1 MGAVGALPPS
11 SFLERNKLSSEHV
24 IVVEKLADF
33 RWSQPDIKVITAEQF
48 VAEQPL
54 HRGRVRKVTN
64 LCRSYGYLSM
74 GYYCSLLAEAR
85 GDRVT
90 PSVDTILSLQRKRL
104 EPSALAQLNRLI
116 GPLKEIPRSVNT
128 LTLHVFFGIMDD
140 PALAALARKSFELFR
155 CPLMEVTLER
165 REQSAHWQIGGIQ
178 ALDLRDVD
186 AARDEVFVQALLQ
199 YTRRSW
205 RPLIAMPQPRM
216 DLAVL
221 HDPHD
226 RLPPSNLKTL
236 RKLVDVGQEMGIAV
250 ELIEKKDLARLTQF
264 DALFI
269 RETTAVTHH
278 TFQFARKAMAEGMP
292 VIDDPASILRCTNK
306 AFLAE
311 LLREHAIATPLTHMV
326 SRRTLADMQ
335 HRLAYPVVVKV
346 PDGAFSR
353 SVKKA
358 ENAEQLHAIARD
370 MLKESEIIL
379 VQEFMYTDFDW
390 RIGVLAGQAI
400 FAAKYF
406 MCDGHWQI
414 LQHTANGKYTE
425 GRVQAVPLDQVPP
438 QVLAAAVSSARLVG
452 QGFYGVDL
460 KATASGVYVI
470 EINDNPN
477 LDVGVEDA
485 ALGDGLYRLLLTHFL
500 RQVEQR
506 FSASRA
512 VGGLDHQ
519 PALGLAVAAG

>member
-1 MGAVGALPPS
+1 M
-11 SFLERNKLSSEHV
+11 

-33 RWSQPDIKVITAEQF
+33 RWSEPEIKVITADQF
-48 VAEQPL
+48 VAEDPDA
-54 HRGRVRKVTN
+54 RGRLRKVTN
-64 LCRSYGYLSM
+64 LCRTYGYLSM

-90 PSVDTILSLQRKRL
+90 PSVDTILSLQRKRMPPETL
-104 EPSALAQLNRLI
+104 VQLNRLI
-116 GPLKEIPRSVNT
+116 GPLKEIPGSVNT
-128 LTLHVFFGIMDD
+128 LTLHVFFGVMED

-155 CPLMEVTLER
+155 CPLMEITLER
-165 REQSAHWQIGGIQ
+165 QEQSANWQLAGIQ
-178 ALDLRDVD
+178 ALDLRDVEP
-186 AARDEVFVQALLQ
+186 ARDEVFVRALRQ

-205 RPLIAMPQPRM
+205 RPMVTMPLPRM

-221 HDPHD
+221 HDPSD
-226 RLPPSNLKTL
+226 PLPPSNLKTL
-236 RKLVDVGQEMGIAV
+236 KKLVDVGQDMGIAV
-250 ELIEKKDLARLTQF
+250 ELIEKKDLSRLTQF

-278 TFQFARKAMAEGMP
+278 TFQFARKAAAEGMP
-292 VIDDPASILRCTNK
+292 VIDDPVSILRCTNK

-311 LLREHAIATPLTHMV
+311 LLREHAIATPMTHMV
-326 SRRTLADMQ
+326 SRRTLASMEHTLD
-335 HRLAYPVVVKV
+335 YPVVVKV

-358 ENAEQLHAIARD
+358 ESFDHLQDIAKG

-379 VQEFMYTDFDW
+379 LQEFMYTDFDW
-390 RIGVLAGQAI
+390 RIGVLAGQAV

-425 GRVQAVPLDQVPP
+425 GRVQGVPLQEVPAA
-438 QVLAAAVSSARLVG
+438 VLAAAINSARLVG
-452 QGFYGVDL
+452 NGFYGVDL
-460 KATASGVYVI
+460 KSTASGVYVI

-477 LDVGVEDA
+477 LDAGLEDA
-485 ALGDGLYRLLLTHFL
+485 ALGDKLYATLLSHFL
-500 RQVEQR
+500 RQVELR
-506 FSASRA
+506 FKTLAPRASAPRLQPHA
-512 VGGLDHQ
+512 VTLQ
-519 PALGLAVAAG
+519 

>member
-1 MGAVGALPPS
+1 
-11 SFLERNKLSSEHV
+11 
-24 IVVEKLADF
+24 
-33 RWSQPDIKVITAEQF
+33 
-48 VAEQPL
+48 
-54 HRGRVRKVTN
+54 
-64 LCRSYGYLSM
+64 
-74 GYYCSLLAEAR
+74 
-85 GDRVT
+85 
-90 PSVDTILSLQRKRL
+90 
-104 EPSALAQLNRLI
+104 
-116 GPLKEIPRSVNT
+116 VNT
-128 LTLHVFFGIMDD
+128 LTLHVFFGIMED

-165 REQSAHWQIGGIQ
+165 QELSADWQIGGIQ

-205 RPLIAMPQPRM
+205 RPMIAMPQPRM

-226 RLPPSNLKTL
+226 SLPPSNLKTL

-358 ENAEQLHAIARD
+358 ENSEQLHAIARD

-425 GRVQAVPLDQVPP
+425 GRVQAVPLDQVPA
-438 QVLAAAVSSARLVG
+438 QVVAAAVSSARLVG
-452 QGFYGVDL
+452 HGFYGVDL

-477 LDVGVEDA
+477 LDAGVEDA

-500 RQVEQR
+500 RKVERR
-506 FSASRA
+506 FSTSRVA
-512 VGGLDHQ
+512 GGVDHQ
-519 PALGLAVAAG
+519 PVLGLAVAAG

>member
-1 MGAVGALPPS
+1 M
-11 SFLERNKLSSEHV
+11 SSEHV

-33 RWSQPDIKVITAEQF
+33 RWEDSELKVITADQF
-48 VAEQPL
+48 VAEEPGA
-54 HRGRVRKVTN
+54 RGQLRKVTN
-64 LCRSYGYLSM
+64 LCRTYGYLSM

-90 PSVDTILSLQRKRL
+90 PSVDTILSLQRKRMQ
-104 EPSALAQLNRLI
+104 PAALAQLNRLI

-128 LTLHVFFGIMDD
+128 LTLHVFFGVIED

-155 CPLMEVTLER
+155 CPLMEITLER
-165 REQSAHWQIGGIQ
+165 QEQSLSWQIGDMQ

-186 AARDEVFVQALLQ
+186 TARDEVFVQALRH

-205 RPLIAMPQPRM
+205 RPMITMPLPRM

-221 HDPHD
+221 HDPTD
-226 RLPPSNLKTL
+226 PLPPSNLKTL
-236 RKLVDVGQEMGIAV
+236 KKLVDIGLGMGIAV
-250 ELIEKKDLARLTQF
+250 ELIEKKDFSRLTQF

-278 TFQFARKAMAEGMP
+278 TFQFAKKAVAEGMP
-292 VIDDPASILRCTNK
+292 VIDDPVSILRCTNK

-311 LLREHAIATPLTHMV
+311 ILRENSIATPMTQMA
-326 SRRTLADMQ
+326 SRRTIADM
-335 HRLAYPVVVKV
+335 HNRLTYPLVVKV

-353 SVKKA
+353 NVKKA
-358 ENAEQLHAIARD
+358 DSFEHLQDIAKD

-379 VQEFMYTDFDW
+379 LQEYMYTDFDW
-390 RIGVLAGQAI
+390 RIGVLAGQPV

-414 LQHTANGKYTE
+414 LQHADNGKYTE
-425 GRVQAVPLDQVPP
+425 GRVQAVPLNEVPP
-438 QVLAAAVSSARLVG
+438 EVLHAAVSSTRLVG
-452 QGFYGVDL
+452 NSFYGVDL
-460 KATASGVYVI
+460 KSTPSGVFVI

-485 ALGDGLYRLLLTHFL
+485 ALGDALYVMLLSHFL
-500 RQVEQR
+500 KQVELR
-506 FSASRA
+506 FNSSTLRPITQGAPF
-512 VGGLDHQ
+512 L
-519 PALGLAVAAG
+519 ALAAG

>member
-1 MGAVGALPPS
+1 MD
-11 SFLERNKLSSEHV
+11 V
-24 IVVEKLADF
+24 IWMA
-33 RWSQPDIKVITAEQF
+33 
-48 VAEQPL
+48 
-54 HRGRVRKVTN
+54 
-64 LCRSYGYLSM
+64 
-74 GYYCSLLAEAR
+74 
-85 GDRVT
+85 
-90 PSVDTILSLQRKRL
+90 
-104 EPSALAQLNRLI
+104 
-116 GPLKEIPRSVNT
+116 
-128 LTLHVFFGIMDD
+128 
-140 PALAALARKSFELFR
+140 ALAALW
-155 CPLMEVTLER
+155 V
-165 REQSAHWQIGGIQ
+165 
-178 ALDLRDVD
+178 V
-186 AARDEVFVQALLQ
+186 
-199 YTRRSW
+199 
-205 RPLIAMPQPRM
+205 
-216 DLAVL
+216 
-221 HDPHD
+221 
-226 RLPPSNLKTL
+226 
-236 RKLVDVGQEMGIAV
+236 IAV
-250 ELIEKKDLARLTQF
+250 ELIEKKDLSRLTQF

-269 RETTAVTHH
+269 REITAVTHH
-278 TFQFARKAMAEGMP
+278 TFQFARKAVAEGMP

-358 ENAEQLHAIARD
+358 ESFEQLQAIAKN

-390 RIGVLAGQAI
+390 RIGVLAGQAL

-425 GRVQAVPLDQVPP
+425 GRVQAVPLDEVPH

-452 QGFYGVDL
+452 NGFYGVDL
-460 KATASGVYVI
+460 KSTVAGVYVI

-485 ALGDGLYRLLLTHFL
+485 ALGDGLYRVLLMHFL
-500 RQVEQR
+500 KQVEQR
-506 FSASRA
+506 FSAHKAAPGVERQA
-512 VGGLDHQ
+512 
-519 PALGLAVAAG
+519 AFRLAVAAV

>member
-1 MGAVGALPPS
+1 M
-11 SFLERNKLSSEHV
+11 SSEHV

-33 RWSQPDIKVITAEQF
+33 RWDEAGLKVITADQF
-48 VAEQPL
+48 VAEEPGA
-54 HRGRVRKVTN
+54 RGQLRKVTN
-64 LCRSYGYLSM
+64 LCRTYGYLSM

-90 PSVDTILSLQRKRL
+90 PSVDTILSLQRKRMQ
-104 EPSALAQLNRLI
+104 PAALAQLNRLI
-116 GPLKEIPRSVNT
+116 GPLKAIPRSVNT
-128 LTLHVFFGIMDD
+128 LTLHVFFGAIED
-140 PALAALARKSFELFR
+140 PDLVALARKSFELFR
-155 CPLMEVTLER
+155 CPLLEMTLER
-165 REQSAHWQIGGIQ
+165 QEQSMCWQIGGMQ

-186 AARDEVFVQALLQ
+186 TSRDEVFVQALRQ

-205 RPLIAMPQPRM
+205 RPLIAMPSPRM

-221 HDPHD
+221 HDPTD
-226 RLPPSNLKTL
+226 PLPPSNLKTL
-236 RKLVDVGQEMGIAV
+236 KKLVDVGQDMGIAV
-250 ELIEKKDLARLTQF
+250 ELIEKKDFSRLTQF

-278 TFQFARKAMAEGMP
+278 TFQFAKKAEAEGMP
-292 VIDDPASILRCTNK
+292 VIDDPGSILRCTNK

-311 LLREHAIATPLTHMV
+311 LLRENAIATPMTHMA
-326 SRRTLADMQ
+326 SRRTIGDM
-335 HRLAYPVVVKV
+335 HNRLNYPLVVKV

-358 ENAEQLHAIARD
+358 DSFEHLHDIAKD
-370 MLKESEIIL
+370 MLRESEIIL
-379 VQEFMYTDFDW
+379 LQEFMYTDFDW
-390 RIGVLAGQAI
+390 RIGVLSGQAV

-414 LQHTANGKYTE
+414 LQHADNGKYTE

-438 QVLAAAVSSARLVG
+438 EVLDAAVNSARLVG
-452 QGFYGVDL
+452 NSFYGVDL
-460 KATASGVYVI
+460 KSTASGVYVI

-485 ALGDGLYRLLLTHFL
+485 ALGDALYVMLLSHFL
-500 RQVEQR
+500 KQVERR
-506 FSASRA
+506 FHSSTA
-512 VGGLDHQ
+512 H
-519 PALGLAVAAG
+519 PAAQGAPLLSLAAG

>member
-1 MGAVGALPPS
+1 
-11 SFLERNKLSSEHV
+11 LSSEHL

-33 RWSQPDIKVITAEQF
+33 RWKDTALKVITADQF
-48 VAEQPL
+48 VAQEP
-54 HRGRVRKVTN
+54 RCRAPRRKVIN
-64 LCRSYGYLSM
+64 LCRTYGYLSM

-90 PSVDTILSLQRKRL
+90 PSVDTILSVQRKRMH
-104 EPSALAQLNRLI
+104 PAALAQLNRLI
-116 GPLKEIPRSVNT
+116 GPLKEIPRSVST
-128 LTLHVFFGIMDD
+128 LTLHVYFGVIED

-155 CPLMEVTLER
+155 CPLMQMTLER
-165 REQSAHWQIGGIQ
+165 CEQSSSWQIGDMQ

-186 AARDEVFVQALLQ
+186 SARDQVFMQAILQ

-205 RPLIAMPQPRM
+205 RPMIAMPLPRM

-221 HDPHD
+221 HDPLD
-226 RLPPSNLKTL
+226 PLPPSNLKTL
-236 RKLVDVGQEMGIAV
+236 KKLVDVGRDMGIAV
-250 ELIEKKDLARLTQF
+250 ELIERKDFSRLGQF

-278 TFQFARKAMAEGMP
+278 TFQFAKKAASLGMP
-292 VIDDPASILRCTNK
+292 VIDDPVSILRCTNK

-311 LLREHAIATPLTHMV
+311 MLRENAIATPLTHMV
-326 SRRTLADMQ
+326 SRRTLADM
-335 HRLAYPVVVKV
+335 HNRLSYPVVVKV

-358 ENAEQLHAIARD
+358 DSFEHLQEIAKE

-379 VQEFMYTDFDW
+379 LQEFMYTDFDW

-414 LQHTANGKYTE
+414 LQHAANGKYTE
-425 GRVQAVPLDQVPP
+425 GRVQAVPLDAVPAE
-438 QVLAAAVSSARLVG
+438 VLAAAVNSARLVG
-452 QGFYGVDL
+452 NSFYGVDL
-460 KATASGVYVI
+460 KSTAAGVYVI

-477 LDVGVEDA
+477 LDAGVEDA
-485 ALGDGLYRLLLTHFL
+485 DQGDTLYITLLSHFL
-500 RQVEQR
+500 QQVESRYVSTPARQR
-506 FSASRA
+506 APAASAQVAR
-512 VGGLDHQ
+512 
-519 PALGLAVAAG
+519 LARSMGELLA